1 MGIMGWAGLLTAQKP
16 GTNPLVNRYPQKAQ
30 NNVTALFFFF
40 VEENTIQL
48 FLSFHRDC
56 LLFSF
61 FDNDCLLFSY

>member
-30 NNVTALFFFF
+30 NNVTGSQLFFFFF

-56 LLFSF
+56 LLFS
-61 FDNDCLLFSY
+61 Y